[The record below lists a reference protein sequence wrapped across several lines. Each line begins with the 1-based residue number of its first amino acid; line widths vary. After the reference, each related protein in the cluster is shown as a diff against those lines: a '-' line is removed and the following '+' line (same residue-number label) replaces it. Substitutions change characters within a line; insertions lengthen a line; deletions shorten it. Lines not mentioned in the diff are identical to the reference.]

1 MDLDVIVSGAS
12 MRVERVPLGAA
23 DTDGFLEFLSQVSL
37 LMNQFLISSETVV
50 GPPMRIPDVSLTALA
65 FFSDN
70 VTTQSMLTN
79 LTLLEIGSTSTLDG
93 SMRAHLI
100 VLACFIVSEEFRT
113 SLVST
118 GEFGR
123 IQNLMSET
131 MNLTES
137 DIFTSQRTCVGF
149 RPILTR
155 SSTGSSSLPRVF
167 NPLIYTITAKSS
179 LACAALLGLG

>member
-65 FFSDN
+65 FFSDH

-79 LTLLEIGSTSTLDG
+79 LTLLEICSTSTLDR
-93 SMRAHLI
+93 SMRARLI
-100 VLACFIVSEEFRT
+100 VLACF
-113 SLVST
+113 LVSKK
-118 GEFGR
+118 
-123 IQNLMSET
+123 L
-131 MNLTES
+131 
-137 DIFTSQRTCVGF
+137 
-149 RPILTR
+149 
-155 SSTGSSSLPRVF
+155 
-167 NPLIYTITAKSS
+167 
-179 LACAALLGLG
+179 